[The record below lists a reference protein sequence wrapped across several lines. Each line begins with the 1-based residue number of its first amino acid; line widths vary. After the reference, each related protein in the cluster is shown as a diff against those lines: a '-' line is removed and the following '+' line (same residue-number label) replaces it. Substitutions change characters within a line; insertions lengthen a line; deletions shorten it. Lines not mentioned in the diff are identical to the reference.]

1 MYKFCTK
8 ISIVVF
14 SCLIFSACERNGPS
28 PVDMRIDDAAA
39 TNTHV
44 VMNNETLYDIAYRYN
59 VDPVNLAK
67 INGLQPPYLL
77 KNGQVL
83 QLPSGDSKTGIVI
96 TESGTTPSATITGG
110 YVAIDETVNNA
121 EGSDIP
127 PYIEEEQ
134 EKDKKKKK
142 DESDEDFDSMILAE
156 SGESKNAKVSKA
168 VEKSA
173 SNAKNLAI
181 PKVTAT
187 AIGTPV
193 SSSKASSKGEKGSA
207 ALSSKEKDRKTT
219 SKSAKMRMPVEGKII
234 SHFGDINDG
243 ISNDG
248 INIRAKKG
256 TSVSAAADGTVI
268 YVGNKLDE
276 EYGNVVIIQ
285 HDDGLITSY
294 AHLDKATV
302 KKDAQIHAGD
312 IIGIVGN
319 TGDVKESQLYFEV
332 MKDKKP
338 VNPSKYLKK

>member
-1 MYKFCTK
+1 MYKFRTK

-14 SCLIFSACERNGPS
+14 SCFIFSACERSGPS

-39 TNTHV
+39 TNTHI
-44 VMNNETLYDIAYRYN
+44 VMSNETLYDIAYRYN

-83 QLPSGDSKTGIVI
+83 QLPSGDSQTGIVI
-96 TESGTTPSATITGG
+96 TESGTTPSATTARG

-121 EGSDIP
+121 EENDIP

-134 EKDKKKKK
+134 KKNKKKK
-142 DESDEDFDSMILAE
+142 DEPDDDFDSMILAE
-156 SGESKNAKVSKA
+156 SGEAKNAKASKA
-168 VEKSA
+168 AEKSA
-173 SNAKNLAI
+173 SSAKTLAT

-193 SSSKASSKGEKGSA
+193 SGSSKTSSKGEKGSA
-207 ALSSKEKDRKTT
+207 AFSSKGKDRKAS

-234 SHFGDINDG
+234 SHFGDVNDG

-294 AHLDKATV
+294 AHLDKAAV
-302 KKDAQIHAGD
+302 KKDAQVHAGD
-312 IIGIVGN
+312 KIGTVGN